1 MSDVARV
8 VDDHGKSK
16 FEIVIDGAVAE
27 LVYRRRADRLVLVHT
42 GVPESL
48 SGRGIGGQLV
58 KTAVDWAA
66 KDRLTVVPVCPFAR
80 EWLELHPD
88 EAAKVD
94 VDWGAP
100 PDD

>member
-1 MSDVARV
+1 MSDVSRV

-16 FEIVIDGAVAE
+16 FEIVVDGVVAE

-42 GVPESL
+42 GVPDSL
-48 SGRGIGGQLV
+48 SGRGVGGQLV
-58 KTAVDWAA
+58 KAAVDWAA

-80 EWLELHPD
+80 EWLERHPD
-88 EAAKVD
+88 EAEKVD

>member
-1 MSDVARV
+1 MSDVSRV
-8 VDDHGKSK
+8 VDDHGRSK
-16 FEIVIDGAVAE
+16 FEIVVDGAVAE

-42 GVPESL
+42 GVPQSL
-48 SGRGIGGQLV
+48 AGHGVGGQLV
-58 KTAVDWAA
+58 KAAVDWAA

-80 EWLELHPD
+80 EWLERHPD
-88 EAAKVD
+88 EAAKVN